1 MFIRRWQHNWQK
13 GTLWK
18 RRRTSRHL
26 LLLTRIT
33 GGKYETRPK
42 KNLRSSE
49 FPLSLA
55 LTIRHLK
62 KGYTRW
68 DWHVEE
74 YCLKTL
80 SAQGLQYWSTR
91 ETLTRLGHS
100 AQLTSK
106 WFRAIS
112 KISLPLLGDF
122 FHNIFREISCRSWG
136 HALSQTNRETQ
147 AWKTEDYFLALL
159 DAKATEA

>member
-1 MFIRRWQHNWQK
+1 MFIRMWQHNWQK

-106 WFRAIS
+106 EFLHIKNVFQPTFSSCR
-112 KISLPLLGDF
+112 
-122 FHNIFREISCRSWG
+122 ISCLSW
-136 HALSQTNRETQ
+136 ARAPSPTNRVTL
-147 AWKTEDYFLALL
+147 AWWRVSLEIVEKN
-159 DAKATEA
+159 

>member
-1 MFIRRWQHNWQK
+1 MRVDISTLVGCRSFKIPFDNKTNKDDNVCWCLLRDQLRWQHNWQK

-112 KISLPLLGDF
+112 NNVPSSSWRLLP
-122 FHNIFREISCRSWG
+122 
-136 HALSQTNRETQ
+136 Q
-147 AWKTEDYFLALL
+147 YF
-159 DAKATEA
+159 